1 MTKKHFIKIAETL
14 KDRAIVIE
22 HYPMGTN
29 KERATALFTLKHT
42 IYDLGAEFKLINSNF
57 DYDKFVNATEIEEK
71 ETQAWM
77 LYKQEIMERRIKRNR
92 QTV

>member
-22 HYPMGTN
+22 HYPNGTN
-29 KERATALFTLKHT
+29 KATALFTLKHT
-42 IYDLGAEFKLINSNF
+42 IYDLGAEFKLINPNF
-57 DYDKFVNATEIEEK
+57 DYEKFVNATDIEEK
-71 ETQAWM
+71 EIQAWKN
-77 LYKQEIMERRIKRNR
+77 YKEEMIERRIKR